1 MIVGPAT
8 VGAIEQGLACAARG
22 GTVVQFMGTEPGA
35 TLSLSTFDSIF
46 SELRLV
52 PSYSCG
58 PLDTRRALE
67 LIERRVVRAEHVVTH
82 RFPLAEAGE
91 AYRVAALD
99 KLCDQDAGH
108 HVGRRAHEAC
118 AAAVRRAA
126 LGGAVHARAFR
137 WRGVAARTLPR
148 LAGGTVSGTS
158 RQVLMAGSGGAPIAF
173 DVRYFELTPGARTN
187 FEQHRHAHVVIGL
200 RGSGR
205 VRLDRRWLRVGR
217 LDTCYVAPDT
227 PHELHNDRPR
237 PFGFLCIVD
246 ASRDRGRT
254 VAARQP
260 RRARRENK
268 KGAPRWRAPLS
279 RSAFLATAA

>member
-1 MIVGPAT
+1 MKRAPRPS
-8 VGAIEQGLACAARG
+8 AAPR
-22 GTVVQFMGTEPGA
+22 
-35 TLSLSTFDSIF
+35 S
-46 SELRLV
+46 
-52 PSYSCG
+52 
-58 PLDTRRALE
+58 
-67 LIERRVVRAEHVVTH
+67 
-82 RFPLAEAGE
+82 
-91 AYRVAALD
+91 
-99 KLCDQDAGH
+99 
-108 HVGRRAHEAC
+108 
-118 AAAVRRAA
+118 AV
-126 LGGAVHARAFR
+126 VHARAFR
-137 WRGVAARTLPR
+137 WRGVRLERYRA

-260 RRARRENK
+260 RRAAGKTR
-268 KGAPRWRAPLS
+268 KGRP
-279 RSAFLATAA
+279 